1 MLKEIIEMIHFFVR
15 IFIKDYENIKSPTVR
30 EAYGRLGSII
40 GIICNILLS
49 SSKII
54 AGILFSSL
62 SMVADGINNLSD
74 MGSLIISLIGFK
86 LSAKPADDDHPFG
99 HARFEYIS
107 SLIISF
113 IIIWLGLQ
121 LIITSFKKIF
131 NPNPI
136 EVNMIMLIILVA
148 SIIIK
153 LWLSYINKSLGEKIS
168 SPSMKATS
176 SDSLSDALATSGV
189 LISVLIYRFVKIN
202 IDAYVGL
209 AVALF
214 IIYSGLKILKD
225 MTNELVGIA
234 PDHKFVVSI
243 YEKILSYEGVLGL
256 HDLVVHSYGP
266 NRCFASVHV
275 EVSYKEDI
283 LKSHDLIDKI
293 EKDFSLEQGIHLVI
307 HLDPIIV
314 GDPLTDQLHLLVSN
328 IISQIDPKLSIHD
341 FRAVVGST
349 YKNLIFDIT
358 VPHSLKISDQELI
371 KQINQM
377 LTKEDPS
384 FTAIVTI
391 DRSYTYVQ
399 SQKYQS

>member
-1 MLKEIIEMIHFFVR
+1 MIHFIIR
-15 IFIKDYENIKSPTVR
+15 IFIKDYENTKNPAVR
-30 EAYGRLGSII
+30 EAYGRLGNII

-49 SSKII
+49 SFKIV
-54 AGILFSSL
+54 AGLLFNSL
-62 SMVADGINNLSD
+62 SMAADGINNLSD
-74 MGSLIISLIGFK
+74 MGSLFISLIGFK
-86 LSAKPADDDHPFG
+86 LSGKPADDDHPFG
-99 HARFEYIS
+99 HARIEYIS

-131 NPNPI
+131 NPDPI
-136 EVNMIMLIILVA
+136 EVNIVMFIILIA

-153 LWLSYINKSLGEKIS
+153 LWLSYINKGLGEKID
-168 SPSMKATS
+168 SPSMKATA
-176 SDSLSDALATSGV
+176 SDSLNDALATSGV
-189 LISVLIYRFVKIN
+189 FISVLIYKFTEIN
-202 IDAYVGL
+202 IDAYIGL

-214 IIYSGLKILKD
+214 IIYSGMQILKD

-234 PDHKFVVSI
+234 PDDKLVESI
-243 YEKILSYEGVLGL
+243 HEKILSYEGVLGL

-293 EKDFSLEQGIHLVI
+293 EKDFSLERGIHLVI

-314 GDPLTDQLHLLVSN
+314 DDPLTDNLHNLTLDL
-328 IISQIDPKLSIHD
+328 IQKIDPKLSIHD
-341 FRAVVGST
+341 FRVVLGNT

-358 VPHSLKISDQELI
+358 VPHSLKLSDQELI
-371 KQINQM
+371 KQIND
-377 LTKEDPS
+377 LLVKEDPS
-384 FTAIVTI
+384 CTAIITI

>member
-1 MLKEIIEMIHFFVR
+1 MIHFIVR
-15 IFIKDYENIKSPTVR
+15 LFIKDYENTTNPAIR
-30 EAYGRLGSII
+30 EAYGRLGNII

-54 AGILFSSL
+54 AGILFNSV
-62 SMVADGINNLSD
+62 SMAADGINNLSD

-86 LSAKPADDDHPFG
+86 LSGKPADDDHPFG
-99 HARFEYIS
+99 HARIEYIS

-121 LIITSFKKIF
+121 LIITSFKKIL
-131 NPNPI
+131 NPDPI
-136 EVNMIMLIILVA
+136 EVNIVMLIILIA

-153 LWLSYINKSLGEKIS
+153 LWLSYINTALGKKIS
-168 SPSMKATS
+168 SPSMKATA
-176 SDSLSDALATSGV
+176 SDSLNDALATSGV
-189 LISVLIYRFVKIN
+189 LISVLIYKFAKVN
-202 IDAYVGL
+202 IDAYIGL
-209 AVALF
+209 AVAFF
-214 IIYSGLKILKD
+214 IIYSGMQILKD
-225 MTNELVGIA
+225 MTNELVGMA
-234 PDHKFVVSI
+234 PDDNLVASI
-243 YEKILSYEGVLGL
+243 HEKILSYEGVLGL

-283 LKSHDLIDKI
+283 LQSHDLIDRI
-293 EKDFSLEQGIHLVI
+293 EKDFSLESGIHLVI

-314 GDPLTDQLHLLVSN
+314 DDPLTDNLYKLALGIVQK
-328 IISQIDPKLSIHD
+328 IDPKLSIHD
-341 FRAVVGST
+341 FRVVLGNT

-358 VPHSLKISDQELI
+358 VPHSLKLSDQELI
-371 KQINQM
+371 KQIND
-377 LTKEDPS
+377 LLVKEDPS
-384 FTAIVTI
+384 YTAIITI